1 MGYLL
6 VFVGSG
12 IGGMLRHAVGLL
24 ALRCFGAA
32 FPFGTLAIN
41 IVGSFLIGLVAEYWA
56 LKTGLPPS
64 VRLFLTTGVIGGFTT
79 FSTFSLEAVLLWE
92 RGQPLLAVTYV
103 TASILLSIA
112 ALFAAHWL
120 IRFLHAP
127 PAL

>member
-56 LKTGLPPS
+56 LKTGLP
-64 VRLFLTTGVIGGFTT
+64 RLCAC
-79 FSTFSLEAVLLWE
+79 S
-92 RGQPLLAVTYV
+92 
-103 TASILLSIA
+103 
-112 ALFAAHWL
+112 
-120 IRFLHAP
+120 
-127 PAL
+127 

>member
-1 MGYLL
+1 M
-6 VFVGSG
+6 
-12 IGGMLRHAVGLL
+12 
-24 ALRCFGAA
+24 
-32 FPFGTLAIN
+32 
-41 IVGSFLIGLVAEYWA
+41 
-56 LKTGLPPS
+56 
-64 VRLFLTTGVIGGFTT
+64 RLFLTTGVIGGFTT